1 MKGPFQVVRR
11 ETLTDRCMDG
21 TPSARIVRIGTKE
34 KDYGVS
40 RDGDNQQSLLITSSQ
55 FFYRIGY
62 NGSERFRR

>member
-1 MKGPFQVVRR
+1 
-11 ETLTDRCMDG
+11 MDG
-21 TPSARIVRIGTKE
+21 TPSARIVRTGTKE

-40 RDGDNQQSLLITSSQ
+40 RDGDNQQGLLIASSQ